1 MENSS
6 KNTPLYP
13 SSKGF
18 YPENAVPVGGVI
30 LAEQDIEYN
39 QCRERATIT
48 IRNTGDRPIQ
58 VGSHFHLFEVNRY
71 LEFDRKAAF
80 GFHLDIPST
89 TAIRFEPGDSRQVD
103 IVAYGGKRR
112 VVGFNNLVDG
122 FTGVEPSPAYYPA
135 FNRAMRR
142 VHKAGFGCVCDKKGG
157 DEAPQAAESMNNK
170 DKKDG
175 NNIKT
180 TKQ

>member
-18 YPENAVPVGGVI
+18 YPEKAVPVGGVI

-48 IRNTGDRPIQ
+48 IRNTGDRPVQ

-122 FTGVEPSPAYYPA
+122 FTGVEPSPSYYPA

-142 VHKAGFGCVCDKKGG
+142 VHKAGFGCVCDIKSG
-157 DEAPQAAESMNNK
+157 DEAPQSAESMNNK